1 MLLAKKVILVTGS
14 TTGIGEAIARR
25 AVAEGALVMIHGLEE
40 EWARQLCGGLGQEV
54 TDYVAADL
62 SIPEACERIVE
73 QTVSRFGRIDGLV
86 NNAAANTRSN
96 IETTDAEVFDYTIG
110 VNLRAPLLV
119 SRAAIQHFRQQRD
132 GGSIVNIGSINAL
145 SGEPNLLA
153 YSVSKGGLVTLTRNL
168 ANALAEER
176 IRVNQIN
183 PGWVPT
189 ANELIR
195 KHNEGLEPGW
205 EKKIPRLYAPSGRM
219 TQPEEVAAHVVFW
232 LSDQSAPANGIVYEL
247 EQYSPLGRNLAKAF

>member
-1 MLLAKKVILVTGS
+1 MYLKDKVVLVTGS

-25 AVAEGALVMIHGLEE
+25 AVAEGARVMIHGLEE
-40 EWARQLCGGLGQEV
+40 EWARQLCGDLGQEV
-54 TDYVAADL
+54 SDYVAADIA
-62 SIPEACERIVE
+62 IPAACERIVE
-73 QTVSRFGRIDGLV
+73 ETVARFGRIDGLV
-86 NNAAANTRSN
+86 NNAATMTRSN
-96 IETTDAEVFDYTIG
+96 IQTTDADTFDFTIA
-110 VNLRAPLLV
+110 VNLRAPLLIA
-119 SRAAIQHFRQQRD
+119 RAVVAAFRSQGD

-153 YSVSKGGLVTLTRNL
+153 YSISKGGLVTLTRNL

-189 ANELIR
+189 ANERIR
-195 KHNEGLEPGW
+195 KQKEGLEPGW
-205 EKKIPRLYAPSGRM
+205 DEKIPRQYAPRGRM
-219 TQPEEVAAHVVFW
+219 TQPEEVAAHVIFW

-247 EQYSPLGRNLAKAF
+247 EQYSPYARNLAKAF

>member
-1 MLLAKKVILVTGS
+1 MLLEQKVVLVTGS

-25 AVAEGALVMIHGLEE
+25 AVAEGALVMLHGLEE
-40 EWARQLCGGLGQEV
+40 EWARQLCGELGQDL
-54 TDYVAADL
+54 TDYVVADL
-62 SIPEACERIVE
+62 SIPAACERIVE

-96 IETTDAEVFDYTIG
+96 VETTDAEVFDYTIA
-110 VNLRAPLLV
+110 VNLRAPLLIA
-119 SRAAIQHFRQQRD
+119 RAAIGEFRKQGN

-195 KHNEGLEPGW
+195 KQNEGLEPGW
-205 EKKIPRLYAPSGRM
+205 ETKLPKVYAPSGRM

-232 LSDQSAPANGIVYEL
+232 LSAQSAPANGIVYEL
-247 EQYSPLGRNLAKAF
+247 EQYSPLGRNFAKAF

>member
-1 MLLAKKVILVTGS
+1 MYLKNKVVLVTGS

-25 AVAEGALVMIHGLEE
+25 AVAEGARVMVHGLEE
-40 EWARQLCGGLGQEV
+40 EWARQLCGDLGQEV
-54 TDYVAADL
+54 SDYVAADIA
-62 SIPEACERIVE
+62 IPAACERIVE
-73 QTVSRFGRIDGLV
+73 QTVARFGRMDGLV
-86 NNAAANTRSN
+86 NNAATMTRSN
-96 IETTDAEVFDYTIG
+96 IQTTDADTFDFTVA
-110 VNLRAPLLV
+110 VNLRAPLLIA
-119 SRAAIQHFRQQRD
+119 RAAVAAFRSQGN

-153 YSVSKGGLVTLTRNL
+153 YSISKGGLVTLTRNL

-189 ANELIR
+189 PNERIR
-195 KHNEGLEPGW
+195 KQNEGLEPGW
-205 EKKIPRLYAPSGRM
+205 DEKIPKQYAPRGHM

-232 LSDQSAPANGIVYEL
+232 LSDQSAPANGVVYEL
-247 EQYSPLGRNLAKAF
+247 EQYSPYARNLPKTM